1 MNNPQSFYTQQ
12 KQLLEEEI
20 PKFKQKLFALS
31 MLRLGVFVVLL
42 VGVYYFFSN
51 STILIP
57 FVVLGMM
64 FFAWLLVKYSYSKN
78 QLKKKQLLLQINTTE
93 LAVLNGNYSE
103 LDAGKEYI
111 DPKHSFSYDIDLFGE
126 GSFFQYINRTA
137 LSSGKNNLAQRITSN
152 DTRQMLDKQ
161 EAVKELAQLP
171 EWRQNFQATA
181 QMIKVETSPK
191 SILHWL
197 YSHAS
202 FVPKSMRFLPLLFSL
217 VSVLLIVL
225 FYVEII
231 SGKVMLAWG
240 ITGLVIT
247 GVFIKKINQFYG
259 QVNKAK
265 DTFRQY
271 HQLLQLIETQSF
283 SASILL
289 QKQQEIKT
297 ETQQASQIFH
307 TFSKMLDAFDQRNN
321 MLVGV
326 IANALA
332 LRDLQLCYKLEQWM
346 LMYQN
351 KIEHW
356 FEVVAFFDAQNSLAN
371 FWFNHP
377 QFVFPTLNKDNLV
390 IQSSKLGHPLLPE
403 SKRIDND
410 FFIQNE
416 EFFIITGANMA
427 GKSTFLRTVS
437 LAIVMANTGLPVCAK
452 NFDYNPIKL
461 ITSMRASDSLA
472 QDESYFF
479 SELKR
484 LQFVVESIA
493 SDRYFVI
500 LDEIL
505 KGTNS
510 TDKAIGSQKFVEKL
524 VTSHSTGII
533 ATHDLSLCQ
542 TAETLPQVK
551 NYFFDAQIVNDE
563 LYFDY
568 TLKTGVCKNM
578 NASFLLTKMGI
589 V

>member
-461 ITSMRASDSLA
+461 ITSMRTSDSLA